1 MLNLLCH
8 RGIPPNSNFNTQLL
22 TTCLNHSF
30 FNFFFFFF
38 FFRATPAAYGG
49 SRARGLIGPAAAGLP
64 LSHSK
69 MGSELCLR
77 PTPQLT
83 EHQIL
88 NPLSEARD

>member
-1 MLNLLCH
+1 MSIRSTLLSFTVFLEFH
-8 RGIPPNSNFNTQLL
+8 GFGIQIPAHSIRFIFKKKSLVVLFLL
-22 TTCLNHSF
+22 V
-30 FNFFFFFF
+30 

-77 PTPQLT
+77 PTPQLSA
-83 EHQIL
+83 L
-88 NPLSEARD
+88 PDP